1 MDLIGLE
8 KAIPKLTEALERLV
22 DRVDIRLDE
31 DIASLVN
38 EAHGLL
44 DRINGIVFTV
54 TVSVPPRKP
63 KQ

>member
-8 KAIPKLTEALERLV
+8 KSIPKLTEALERLV
-22 DRVDIRLDE
+22 DKIDVKLDE
-31 DIASLVN
+31 DIAALVS

-44 DRINGIVFTV
+44 DRINGTV
-54 TVSVPPRKP
+54 LTLTVSVPPRKP

>member
-22 DRVDIRLDE
+22 DRIDAKLDGDVE
-31 DIASLVN
+31 NLVN

-44 DRINGIVFTV
+44 DRINGTV
-54 TVSVPPRKP
+54 LTLTVSVPPRKP